1 MEMFFYITQLFLLLL
16 SAFSDIRKKEIS
28 LWIVICM
35 ALLSLSDG
43 AIALFN
49 GKRTIEDLIVC
60 IVPGVIMM
68 LLALL
73 SRQSI
78 GYGDGLI
85 ILAIGM
91 TFGISKLAAGIA
103 IALFTSGI
111 MSIFLIAIRK
121 AKRNDTFPFVPF
133 IFAGMVVSVLA

>member
-1 MEMFFYITQLFLLLL
+1 MEMIFNITQLFLLML

-35 ALLSLSDG
+35 AFLSLSDG

-49 GKRTIEDLIVC
+49 GKRTIEDLAIC
-60 IVPGVIMM
+60 LIPGAVMI

-73 SRQSI
+73 SRQSM
-78 GYGDGLI
+78 GYGDGVI

-91 TFGISKLAAGIA
+91 TFGISKLFVGIA

-121 AKRNDTFPFVPF
+121 AKRNDTFPLVPF
-133 IFAGMVVSVLA
+133 IFAGMVVSMFA

>member
-28 LWIVICM
+28 LWLVISM
-35 ALLSLSDG
+35 AFLSLSDG

-91 TFGISKLAAGIA
+91 TFGISKLAVGIA

-121 AKRNDTFPFVPF
+121 AKRNDTFPFIPF

>member
-28 LWIVICM
+28 IWIVICM

-49 GKRTIEDLIVC
+49 GKRTIDDLIVC

-91 TFGISKLAAGIA
+91 TFGISKLAVGIA

>member
-1 MEMFFYITQLFLLLL
+1 MEMIFNITQLFLLML

-35 ALLSLSDG
+35 AFLSLSDG

-49 GKRTIEDLIVC
+49 GKRTIEDLTIC
-60 IVPGVIMM
+60 LIPGAVMM

-73 SRQSI
+73 SRQSM
-78 GYGDGLI
+78 GYGDGVI
-85 ILAIGM
+85 ILVIGM
-91 TFGISKLAAGIA
+91 TFGISKLAVGIA

-111 MSIFLIAIRK
+111 MSILLITIRK
-121 AKRNDTFPFVPF
+121 AKRNDTER
-133 IFAGMVVSVLA
+133 